1 MFLFVMFNTFVIVNS
16 FVAVLHSKSSEYTPG
31 RKSIN
36 NLSSTD
42 FGSKVTL
49 LRHANTYNNQNKI
62 WTGQLDN
69 QILDTNHKKIKIY
82 DYDLVLSSSATR
94 CKQTMDLLEFN
105 NRPEIIFDDCFLE
118 AGYGDLTGKV
128 KDDNLF
134 VRKFFNYP
142 PKSSYYKS
150 ESIFEAGLRS
160 YLSFSYYYDKL
171 SYKNSKVLVLSH
183 KNTLKGLWAF
193 LNLDYMLYQEDKI
206 LDEDSFDQ
214 LEYNIQQIIED
225 KKIPNFEN
233 LNPYDIEF

>member
-49 LRHANTYNNQNKI
+49 LRHANTYNNENKI

-105 NRPEIIFDDCFLE
+105 NRPEIIFDDCFL
-118 AGYGDLTGKV
+118 
-128 KDDNLF
+128 
-134 VRKFFNYP
+134 
-142 PKSSYYKS
+142 
-150 ESIFEAGLRS
+150 
-160 YLSFSYYYDKL
+160 KL
-171 SYKNSKVLVLSH
+171 VMV
-183 KNTLKGLWAF
+183 
-193 LNLDYMLYQEDKI
+193 I
-206 LDEDSFDQ
+206 
-214 LEYNIQQIIED
+214 
-225 KKIPNFEN
+225 
-233 LNPYDIEF
+233 